1 MSIFLKVVG
10 FFLLIAGLYGVVITL
25 PELLLNLTLDE
36 INPLIM
42 LGLVESGTPATI
54 FDLILSMFLIG
65 IAIVFLRTGGKPK
78 IIPR

>member
-1 MSIFLKVVG
+1 LGIFLKVVG
-10 FFLLIAGLYGVVITL
+10 FFLLIAGLYGVIITL

-42 LGLVESGTPATI
+42 LGLVESGTPASI

-65 IAIVFLRTGGKPK
+65 IAIIFIKRDSSPK
-78 IIPR
+78 IVPR

>member
-65 IAIVFLRTGGKPK
+65 IAIVLLRTGGKPK
-78 IIPR
+78 IVPR